1 MSKSINSKSVYQKFE
16 SAFSNVSAYAILKDG
31 EHVANITLKYPKDGM
46 GRLQCFMHILG
57 NEMQNAFVSGCGY
70 DKQSAVIHK
79 TAKQYKEFISYNPEY
94 KVKPSALELLELLS
108 SYEASNGW
116 DGVLYK
122 SGFDKINVI

>member
-16 SAFSNVSAYAILKDG
+16 SAFSNVAAYAILKDG
-31 EHVANITLKYPKDGM
+31 KHVANITLKYPKDGM

-57 NEMQNAFVSGCGY
+57 TEMQNAFVSGCGY
-70 DKQSAVIHK
+70 DKQSAAIHK
-79 TAKQYKEFISYNPEY
+79 TAKQYKECIADNTEY
-94 KVKPSALELLELLS
+94 KIKPSALELLELLS

-116 DGVLYK
+116 DNMLYK